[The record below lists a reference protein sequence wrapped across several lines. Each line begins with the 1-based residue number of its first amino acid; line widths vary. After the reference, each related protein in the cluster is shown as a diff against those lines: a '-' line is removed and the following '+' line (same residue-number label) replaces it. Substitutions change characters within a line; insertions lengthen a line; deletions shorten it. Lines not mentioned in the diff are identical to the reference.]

1 MTHTQEP
8 LTSFDTVES
17 EQASSPDQPPSSSE
31 GADVDTSGTE
41 FSNPESFPGE
51 DIGTLSS
58 GEITVNLCT
67 PDDTVSPTFQ
77 TVAGD
82 GGMGASKSVDAP
94 DAVADVLADC
104 IGLPAL
110 VTGGGMN
117 TPMGSGA
124 VLGRLLNYSQS
135 DGDIKVEVK
144 ELYRQQG
151 RSRQQ
156 TRTMRIGAYE
166 VSLPA
171 SAGDCRDAMAA
182 LIAWERDEVDYL
194 NPRERQKDEL
204 VHERLETF
212 QALSPADKVETPEY
226 TTRLEVVSEPFKTHA
241 VIPRGTLSDQTV
253 EVLAVVVNNP
263 NGGYYQLGIK
273 HQESTTRAN
282 EVPTCYLS
290 TSSQS
295 PPTPNT
301 AFTRDAKF
309 SSTDLEVTPIEHPPD
324 PEVVPPDEDV
334 LESPLPEPRL
344 RTSVDDIDGVGEKTA
359 MKLHRATDERV
370 SADSLAYTI
379 FGEGD
384 VHTNSLRE
392 IKDILDSL
400 PRKEQVYEQLK
411 QFTPDS

>member
-1 MTHTQEP
+1 MTHTQES
-8 LTSFDTVES
+8 LAAFDGAES
-17 EQASSPDQPPSSSE
+17 EQPSSPDQPSAGRE
-31 GADVDTSGTE
+31 ERTVDTSGTE
-41 FSNPESFPGE
+41 FGAPEQFPGE

-77 TVAGD
+77 TIAGD
-82 GGMGASKSVDAP
+82 GGMGASKSVDDP
-94 DAVADVLADC
+94 SAVADVLADC
-104 IGLPAL
+104 VGLPVL
-110 VTGGGMN
+110 VTGGGMS

-124 VLGRLLNYSQS
+124 VLGRLLDYSQS
-135 DGDIKVEVK
+135 DGDIRVELK

-151 RSRQQ
+151 RSRRE
-156 TRTMRIGAYE
+156 TRTRRIGAYE

-171 SAGDCRDAMAA
+171 SAGDCRDAIAA
-182 LIAWERDEVDYL
+182 LVAWERDEVEYL
-194 NPRERQKDEL
+194 NPRERQKNEL
-204 VHERLETF
+204 VHERLEMF
-212 QALSPADKVETPEY
+212 RALSPADKVETPEY
-226 TTRLEVVSEPFKTHA
+226 ATRLEVVSEPFETHA

-263 NGGYYQLGIK
+263 NGGYYQLGID
-273 HQESTTRAN
+273 HGESVTRGS

-290 TSSQS
+290 ASSQS

-344 RTSVDDIDGVGEKTA
+344 RTSIDDIDGVGEKTA

-370 SADSLAYTI
+370 SADSLAYTM
-379 FGEGD
+379 FGDGD
-384 VHTNSLRE
+384 IHTASLRE
-392 IKDILDSL
+392 IEDVLDSL
-400 PRKEQVYEQLK
+400 PRKEQVFEQLK